1 MLQGWNRHMNSK
13 IRSSVHNIFTYIEV
27 LHTEIKYQNDRYQEW
42 SEGDFKPRK
51 KPAYQIARCYLQLEQ
66 KETKKLESSPCVHVC
81 RLFLVS
87 ACCVCQERIKG
98 AF

>member
-1 MLQGWNRHMNSK
+1 MNSK

-51 KPAYQIARCYLQLEQ
+51 KPAYQIARNEKFQTCCNQYDTYTSGL
-66 KETKKLESSPCVHVC
+66 S
-81 RLFLVS
+81 FLAAIS
-87 ACCVCQERIKG
+87 ANVDSNISVVWYPFR
-98 AF
+98 